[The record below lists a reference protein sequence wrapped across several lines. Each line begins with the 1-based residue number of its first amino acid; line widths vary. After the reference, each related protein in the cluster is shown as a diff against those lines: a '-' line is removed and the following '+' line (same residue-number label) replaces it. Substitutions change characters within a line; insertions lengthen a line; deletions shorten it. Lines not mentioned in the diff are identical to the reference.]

1 MHPAKIDRSTSLLNT
16 SAQDAASSL
25 STLADR
31 DPAHCLELCVA
42 ALVRLNATRA
52 EKISHRKAFAAAARK
67 ALKQLEKGPQS

>member
-1 MHPAKIDRSTSLLNT
+1 MHPAKIDRITSLLNT

-25 STLADR
+25 SPLADR
-31 DPAHCLELCVA
+31 DPAHCLELCAA